1 MVNNFQVL
9 IIGGGNAGLGLA
21 AQLLIK
27 KSNIKIGIIEPST
40 KHYYQPAW
48 TLVESGEFDLVS
60 DITVSLPTS
69 NIPST
74 LCW

>member
-40 KHYYQPAW
+40 KHY
-48 TLVESGEFDLVS
+48 
-60 DITVSLPTS
+60 
-69 NIPST
+69 
-74 LCW
+74 